1 MLWKVLAS
9 ITLGALI
16 GSMTGKTAT
25 LFGIVTF
32 YEVYE
37 LLSQLFL
44 NSLTMLAIP
53 MVACAIIS
61 GLGQLGKETSFA
73 KLGRKT
79 FGFYTLTIAIAVLI
93 GVTLFNVINPGKD
106 LCIDLPALSSEEA
119 SALSS
124 ATTSPL
130 KSIFSLLCKLIPP
143 NIIEAA
149 ASGNMIGIIF
159 FSLLFGFALLKT
171 SEAVQL
177 TMTKFW
183 KSLFETLMGVTQ
195 ILMKALPYGVFFL
208 MAKVTAAQGLQSFG
222 GLIWFFV
229 TVATG
234 LGIFCFA
241 LIPLLLKLV
250 GISPVEYLKAVYPAL
265 ITAFSTSSSAA
276 TLPVTL
282 ECVEKKAGVS
292 NRISSFVIPLGLSM
306 NMAGSALYEC
316 VAVLFIAQ
324 VYGVHLS
331 FAHQLLVAVLSL
343 ITSMGVGGIPSGSL
357 VGVMIILQSIGLPKE
372 AIALILPLD
381 RILDMCRTAA
391 NVYSDASCA
400 VLIAHSEGEF
410 ILNKQTHKKAAV

>member
-25 LFGIVTF
+25 LFGVVTF

-93 GVTLFNVINPGKD
+93 GVTLFNIINPGKD

-400 VLIAHSEGEF
+400 VLIAHSEGEV
-410 ILNKQTHKKAAV
+410 ILNKQTDKKATV